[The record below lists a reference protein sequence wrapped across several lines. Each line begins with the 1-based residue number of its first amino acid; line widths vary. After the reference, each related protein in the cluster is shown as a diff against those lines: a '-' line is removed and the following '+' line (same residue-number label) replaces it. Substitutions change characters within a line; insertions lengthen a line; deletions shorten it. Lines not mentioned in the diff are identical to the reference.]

1 MNIPPGHGF
10 AAILPLRSEIL
21 EQSPAYTVIAGAW
34 NERWNQNGTSD
45 LSIRIGEED
54 PMRFT
59 AALTASLFAAS
70 LSFASAAAAQT
81 PAGNE
86 PPENPPA
93 QQSQDQQQSVR
104 REFPAPWTARPGIRG
119 RVIMA
124 TPGPRAVEERQD
136 AFGGPLRVF
145 SRLEAQLDNP
155 RVRTALGLTDQQVDS
170 LRSVLVDT
178 EIFTIQTGASALVD
192 GIQLK
197 ELLRSDHPDRAAV
210 MAKGDRLSQSA
221 SELIH
226 HYLDA
231 VLKAKTI
238 LTPQQQDMIRM
249 YMENGNRA
257 FGASGF
263 RMNPER

>member
-1 MNIPPGHGF
+1 
-10 AAILPLRSEIL
+10 
-21 EQSPAYTVIAGAW
+21 
-34 NERWNQNGTSD
+34 
-45 LSIRIGEED
+45 
-54 PMRFT
+54 MRFT
-59 AALTASLFAAS
+59 AALAASLFAAS
-70 LSFASAAAAQT
+70 LSFTSAAAAQT

-93 QQSQDQQQSVR
+93 QQSQDQQQTTVR
-104 REFPAPWTARPGIRG
+104 LAPGQWSLGAGVRG

-124 TPGPRAVEERQD
+124 KPGPRTIEERQE

-155 RVRTALGLTDQQVDS
+155 RVRTVLGLSDQQVDS
-170 LRSVLVDT
+170 LRSILVDT

-210 MAKGDRLSQSA
+210 MAKGDAISQSA

-231 VLKAKTI
+231 ILKAKTI

-249 YMENGNRA
+249 YMQNGNRA
-257 FGASGF
+257 FGASPL
-263 RMNPER
+263 RLNPER